1 MFDYLHEGSW
11 MTILAAHT
19 VLHQNREGG
28 CNLQLTHKQIEHL
41 QLDEYWKEGRGM
53 GSNQAR

>member
-1 MFDYLHEGSW
+1 M
-11 MTILAAHT
+11 MILAAHT
-19 VLHQNREGG
+19 VLHQNRDKTEGG
-28 CNLQLTHKQIEHL
+28 CNLQLTHKQIESL